1 MNKDS
6 VKVVAM
12 IGAIVRE
19 SWPGAQKSARL
30 PLIKHALRDI
40 DDQFI
45 ELVMDLDKH
54 RLQITTD
61 LPRSEL
67 IIITIDGNMGL
78 YYVNSTE
85 GRVNQG
91 EHDMREPIRIE
102 LLETRTVQIVKTY
115 QVQVPVTGS
124 ESLEELLSLSNDYS
138 ATLTDIKL
146 EEIDNVTSE

>member
-6 VKVVAM
+6 VKVIAM
-12 IGAIVRE
+12 ISAIVRE

-61 LPRSEL
+61 LPRNEL

-85 GRVNQG
+85 
-91 EHDMREPIRIE
+91 DEPVRIE